1 MSRYR
6 WQVFPPI
13 SAALSAGHPEISP
26 LLLQLLHNRGITDP
40 ARYQDF
46 LGGNEGLV
54 GDPFLIPDMAQAVG
68 RVYRALLSGE
78 NIAIYGDF
86 DTDGVTATVL
96 LVQGLSRFG
105 ANVVPYIPHRTEE
118 GYGLNKP
125 ALDRLRRD
133 GISLVISADCG
144 ITAVP
149 EVAHARRIGL
159 DVIVTDHHSVTTALP
174 KAEAVV
180 NPKRPD
186 STYPFRELSG
196 VGVAFK
202 LLQALSMALGR
213 DAKMT
218 AEFLDLVAL
227 GTVADMSPLVG
238 ENRYLVKE
246 GLQVLN
252 RTNRL
257 GLQEMALQAGLKP
270 GSLDAE
276 SISFVLA
283 PRLNTAGR
291 LDHAIS
297 SYRLLVTEKAEEAR
311 QLAGLLQQKNVE
323 RQQLTADTLVKAKER
338 LSKTDTGQPLL
349 MVGAD
354 DYPAGIIGLVASRLV
369 DEFCRPVMVIRLGP
383 EMCRGSAR
391 SIPQFNMVAALT
403 ECSDLLTQFGG
414 HSQAA
419 GFTLPSANVERFYDR
434 LLTIA
439 SRELAGIEF
448 RRVLPIDASV
458 GLSSMEGDTLKLLNT
473 MAPFGQGNPAPT
485 FVSRRVK
492 LLDWRKVGN
501 NGPHLKLRLSQD
513 KTVWPCI
520 AFQMGGMANQLS
532 PYLDIVYNLE
542 MDDWGNTPTLRLNL
556 LDFAPSEP
564 AG

>member
-6 WQVFPPI
+6 WQVFPPV
-13 SAALSAGHPEISP
+13 SAEQTARHPDIPP

-40 ARYQDF
+40 SRFQEF
-46 LGGNEGLV
+46 LAGDEKLV
-54 GDPFLIPDMAQAVG
+54 GDPFLIPDMPQAVG
-68 RVYRALLSGE
+68 RIYRAMLGGE

-86 DTDGVTATVL
+86 DPDGVTATVL

-125 ALDRLRRD
+125 ALERLRRD
-133 GISLVISADCG
+133 GINLVISVDCG

-149 EVAHARRIGL
+149 EVAYARRIGL

-174 KAEAVV
+174 KADAVI

-186 STYPFRELSG
+186 SPYPFRELSG

-202 LLQALSMALGR
+202 LLQALSTSLGR
-213 DAKMT
+213 DGRCS
-218 AEFLDLVAL
+218 EYLDLVAL

-246 GLQVLN
+246 GLKVLN
-252 RTNRL
+252 NTRRL
-257 GLQEMALQAGLKP
+257 GLQEMATQAGLKP

-283 PRLNTAGR
+283 PRLNPAGR

-297 SYRLLVTEKAEEAR
+297 SYRLLVTEKSDEAR
-311 QLAGLLQQKNVE
+311 QIATLLQQKNAE
-323 RQQLTADTLVKAKER
+323 RQQLTADTLTKAKER
-338 LSKTDTGQPLL
+338 LSRTDRGLPLL

-369 DEFCRPVMVIRLGP
+369 DEFCRPVMVVRLGP
-383 EMCRGSAR
+383 ETCRGSAR
-391 SIPQFNMVAALT
+391 SIPQFNVVSALT

-419 GFTLPSANVERFYDR
+419 GFTLPSANIERFYDR
-434 LLTIA
+434 LLDIA
-439 SRELAGIEF
+439 SKELAGVEF
-448 RRVLPIDASV
+448 RPVLPVDACV
-458 GLSSMEGDTLKLLNT
+458 DLGSMNGDTLRMLNR
-473 MAPFGQGNPAPT
+473 MSPFGQANATPT
-485 FVSRRVK
+485 FVSRHVK
-492 LLDWRKVGN
+492 VVDWRKVGV

-513 KTVWPCI
+513 KTIWPSI
-520 AFQMGGMANQLS
+520 AFQMGNMSDQLA

-542 MDDWGNTPTLRLNL
+542 MDDWGNTPTLRLHL
-556 LDFAPSEP
+556 QDFAPSNGA